1 MTTLTIGAPAPTF
14 TLLDDAGNT
23 VDLAAL
29 RGQTVVLYFYP
40 KDDTPGCTTQACG
53 FRDRY
58 AEVTDANALVYGIS
72 PDSVA
77 SHAKFKKKFS
87 LPFPLLADTDHAVCE
102 AYGVW
107 NEKSMYG
114 KKYMGIDRATF
125 IIGEDGKI
133 SALWRKVKVAGHVE
147 EVLEILYQHSSK
159 L

>member
-58 AEVTDANALVYGIS
+58 AEVTDANAVIYGIS

-114 KKYMGIDRATF
+114 KKYMGVTRSHVVIGPDGTLVDVQIKVSPEDSVKRA
-125 IIGEDGKI
+125 IA
-133 SALWRKVKVAGHVE
+133 SATAAR
-147 EVLEILYQHSSK
+147 S
-159 L
+159 

>member
-1 MTTLTIGAPAPTF
+1 MTTLTIGALAPTF
-14 TLLDDAGNT
+14 SLLDDAGNT
-23 VDLAAL
+23 VDVAAL
-29 RGQTVVLYFYP
+29 RGHTVVLYFYP

-58 AEVTDANALVYGIS
+58 AEVTAANAVVYGIS

-77 SHAKFKKKFS
+77 SHAKFKKKFD

-114 KKYMGIDRATF
+114 KKYMGVTRSHVVIGPDGILVDVQIKVSPDESVTRAIARAT
-125 IIGEDGKI
+125 
-133 SALWRKVKVAGHVE
+133 AAR
-147 EVLEILYQHSSK
+147 
-159 L
+159 

>member
-114 KKYMGIDRATF
+114 KNTWA
-125 IIGEDGKI
+125 
-133 SALWRKVKVAGHVE
+133 
-147 EVLEILYQHSSK
+147 
-159 L
+159 

>member
-58 AEVTDANALVYGIS
+58 AEVTDANAVVFGIS

-77 SHAKFKKKFS
+77 SHAKFKNKFS

-114 KKYMGIDRATF
+114 KKYMGVTRSHVVIGPDGTLVDVQIKVSPEESVKRA
-125 IIGEDGKI
+125 IA
-133 SALWRKVKVAGHVE
+133 SATAAR
-147 EVLEILYQHSSK
+147 S
-159 L
+159 

>member
-1 MTTLTIGAPAPTF
+1 MSTLTIGTAAPTF
-14 TLLDDAGNT
+14 SLVDDAGNT

-29 RGQTVVLYFYP
+29 RGRTVVLYFYP

-58 AEVTDANALVYGIS
+58 AEVTDANAIVYGIS

-77 SHAKFKKKFS
+77 SHAKFKKKFD

-114 KKYMGIDRATF
+114 KKYMGVTRSHVVIGPDGMLVDVQIKVSPEESVKRA
-125 IIGEDGKI
+125 IA
-133 SALWRKVKVAGHVE
+133 SVAAAH
-147 EVLEILYQHSSK
+147 
-159 L
+159 

>member
-58 AEVTDANALVYGIS
+58 AEVTDANAVVFGIS

-114 KKYMGIDRATF
+114 KKYMGVTRSHVVIGPDGTLVDVQIKVSPEDSVKRA
-125 IIGEDGKI
+125 IA
-133 SALWRKVKVAGHVE
+133 SATAAR
-147 EVLEILYQHSSK
+147 S
-159 L
+159 

>member
-58 AEVTDANALVYGIS
+58 AEVTDANAVVFGIS

-77 SHAKFKKKFS
+77 SHAKFKNKFS

-114 KKYMGIDRATF
+114 KKYMGVTRSHVVIGPDGTLVDVQIKVSPEDSVKRA
-125 IIGEDGKI
+125 IA
-133 SALWRKVKVAGHVE
+133 SAAATR
-147 EVLEILYQHSSK
+147 S
-159 L
+159 

>member
-58 AEVTDANALVYGIS
+58 AEGTDANAVVYGIS

-114 KKYMGIDRATF
+114 KKYMGVTRSHVVIGPDGTLVDVQIKVSPEDSVKRA
-125 IIGEDGKI
+125 
-133 SALWRKVKVAGHVE
+133 SASATAAR
-147 EVLEILYQHSSK
+147 S
-159 L
+159 

>member
-77 SHAKFKKKFS
+77 SQAKFKKKFS

-114 KKYMGIDRATF
+114 KKYMGVTRSHVVIGPDGTLVDVQIKVSPEESVKRA
-125 IIGEDGKI
+125 IA
-133 SALWRKVKVAGHVE
+133 SATAAR
-147 EVLEILYQHSSK
+147 S
-159 L
+159 

>member
-1 MTTLTIGAPAPTF
+1 MTTLTIGAAAPTF

-29 RGQTVVLYFYP
+29 RGRTVVLYFYP

-58 AEVTDANALVYGIS
+58 AEVTDANAIVYGIS

-77 SHAKFKKKFS
+77 SHAKFKKKFD
-87 LPFPLLADTDHAVCE
+87 LPFPLLADPDHAVCE

-114 KKYMGIDRATF
+114 KKYMGVTRSHVVIGPDGNIVDVQFKVSPEESVKRA
-125 IIGEDGKI
+125 IA
-133 SALWRKVKVAGHVE
+133 SAVAAR
-147 EVLEILYQHSSK
+147 
-159 L
+159 

>member
-1 MTTLTIGAPAPTF
+1 MSTLTIGTAAPTF
-14 TLLDDAGNT
+14 SLVDDAGNT

-29 RGQTVVLYFYP
+29 RGRTVVLYFYP

-58 AEVTDANALVYGIS
+58 AEVTDANAIVYGIS

-77 SHAKFKKKFS
+77 SHAKFKKKFD

-114 KKYMGIDRATF
+114 KKYMGVTRSHVVIGPDGMLIDVQIKVSPEESVKRA
-125 IIGEDGKI
+125 IA
-133 SALWRKVKVAGHVE
+133 SVAAAH
-147 EVLEILYQHSSK
+147 
-159 L
+159 

>member
-58 AEVTDANALVYGIS
+58 AEVTDANALVFGIS

-114 KKYMGIDRATF
+114 KKYMGVTRSHVVIGPDGTLVDVQIKVSPEESVKRA
-125 IIGEDGKI
+125 IA
-133 SALWRKVKVAGHVE
+133 SATAAR
-147 EVLEILYQHSSK
+147 S
-159 L
+159 

>member
-114 KKYMGIDRATF
+114 KKYMGVTRSHVVIGPDGTLVDVQIKVSPEDSVKRA
-125 IIGEDGKI
+125 IA
-133 SALWRKVKVAGHVE
+133 SATAAR
-147 EVLEILYQHSSK
+147 S
-159 L
+159 

>member
-1 MTTLTIGAPAPTF
+1 MTTLTIGALAPTF
-14 TLLDDAGNT
+14 SLLDDAGNT
-23 VDLAAL
+23 VELAAL
-29 RGQTVVLYFYP
+29 LGRTVVLYFYP

-58 AEVTDANALVYGIS
+58 AEVATANAIVYGIS

-77 SHAKFKKKFS
+77 SHAKFKKKFD

-114 KKYMGIDRATF
+114 KKYMGVTRSHVVIGPDGILVDVQIKVSPDESVTRA
-125 IIGEDGKI
+125 IA
-133 SALWRKVKVAGHVE
+133 SATAAR
-147 EVLEILYQHSSK
+147 
-159 L
+159 

>member
-58 AEVTDANALVYGIS
+58 AEVTDANAVVFGIS

-77 SHAKFKKKFS
+77 SHAKFKKKFG
-87 LPFPLLADTDHAVCE
+87 LPFPLLADTDHTVCE

-114 KKYMGIDRATF
+114 KKYMGVTRSHVVIGPDGTLVDVQIKVSPEESVKRA
-125 IIGEDGKI
+125 IA
-133 SALWRKVKVAGHVE
+133 SATAAR
-147 EVLEILYQHSSK
+147 S
-159 L
+159 

>member
-14 TLLDDAGNT
+14 ILLDDAGNT

-58 AEVTDANALVYGIS
+58 AEVTDANAVVFGIS

-87 LPFPLLADTDHAVCE
+87 LPFPLLADTDHTVCE

-114 KKYMGIDRATF
+114 QKYMGVTRSHVVIGPDGTLVDVQIKVSPEESVKRA
-125 IIGEDGKI
+125 IA
-133 SALWRKVKVAGHVE
+133 SATAAR
-147 EVLEILYQHSSK
+147 S
-159 L
+159 

>member
-1 MTTLTIGAPAPTF
+1 MTTLTIGALAPTF
-14 TLLDDAGNT
+14 SLLDDAGNT
-23 VDLAAL
+23 VELAAL
-29 RGQTVVLYFYP
+29 RGRTVVLYFYP

-58 AEVTDANALVYGIS
+58 AEVAAANAIVYGIS

-77 SHAKFKKKFS
+77 SHTKFKKKFD

-114 KKYMGIDRATF
+114 KKYMGVTRSHVVIGPDGILVDVQIKVSPDESVTRA
-125 IIGEDGKI
+125 IA
-133 SALWRKVKVAGHVE
+133 SATAAR
-147 EVLEILYQHSSK
+147 
-159 L
+159 

>member
-58 AEVTDANALVYGIS
+58 AEVTDANAVVYGIS

-114 KKYMGIDRATF
+114 KKYMGVTRSHVVIGPDGTLVDVQIKVSPEDSVKRA
-125 IIGEDGKI
+125 IA
-133 SALWRKVKVAGHVE
+133 SATAARN
-147 EVLEILYQHSSK
+147 
-159 L
+159 

>member
-58 AEVTDANALVYGIS
+58 AEVTDANAVVFGIS

-77 SHAKFKKKFS
+77 SHAKFKNKFS

-114 KKYMGIDRATF
+114 KKYMGVTRSHVVIGPDGTLVDVQIKVSPEDSVKRA
-125 IIGEDGKI
+125 IA
-133 SALWRKVKVAGHVE
+133 SATAAR
-147 EVLEILYQHSSK
+147 S
-159 L
+159 

>member
-1 MTTLTIGAPAPTF
+1 MTTLTIGALAPTF

-114 KKYMGIDRATF
+114 KKYMGVTRSHVVIGPDGTLVDVQIKVSPEESVKRA
-125 IIGEDGKI
+125 IA
-133 SALWRKVKVAGHVE
+133 SATAAR
-147 EVLEILYQHSSK
+147 S
-159 L
+159 

>member
-1 MTTLTIGAPAPTF
+1 MTTLTIGALAPTF
-14 TLLDDAGNT
+14 TLLDDTGTT

-29 RGQTVVLYFYP
+29 RGKTVVLYFYP

-58 AEVTDANALVYGIS
+58 AEVTDANALIYGIS

-77 SHAKFKKKFS
+77 SHAKFRKKFD

-114 KKYMGIDRATF
+114 KKYMGVTRSHVVIGPDGRLLDVQIKVSPEESVTRA
-125 IIGEDGKI
+125 IA
-133 SALWRKVKVAGHVE
+133 SATASR
-147 EVLEILYQHSSK
+147 S
-159 L
+159 

>member
-14 TLLDDAGNT
+14 TLLDDTGNT

-58 AEVTDANALVYGIS
+58 AEVTDANAVVYGIS

-114 KKYMGIDRATF
+114 KKYMGVTRSHVVIGPDGTLVDVQIKVSPEDSVKRA
-125 IIGEDGKI
+125 IA
-133 SALWRKVKVAGHVE
+133 SATAAR
-147 EVLEILYQHSSK
+147 S
-159 L
+159 

>member
-77 SHAKFKKKFS
+77 SHAQFKKKIS
-87 LPFPLLADTDHAVCE
+87 LPFPLLADTDHTVCE

-114 KKYMGIDRATF
+114 KKYMGVTRSHV
-125 IIGEDGKI
+125 IIGPDGTLVDVQIKVSPEESVKRAI
-133 SALWRKVKVAGHVE
+133 ASATAAR
-147 EVLEILYQHSSK
+147 S
-159 L
+159 

>member
-14 TLLDDAGNT
+14 ALLDDAGNT

-114 KKYMGIDRATF
+114 KKYMGVTRSHVVIGPDGMLVDVQIKVSPEESVKHAIASATAAR
-125 IIGEDGKI
+125 
-133 SALWRKVKVAGHVE
+133 S
-147 EVLEILYQHSSK
+147 
-159 L
+159 